1 MKNKIVGSLVSVSI
15 LISMVSFFSI
25 SYSDE
30 IESRETLNQS
40 LDTSEVYKY
49 EKQRDELLKENLT
62 LCDIGKKYN
71 ILWDEAFN
79 REDGLVSYFDK
90 KYPNLSD
97 VDKLKMQI
105 SLLEYL
111 NRSKALIDFD
121 GGFVDTVFKE
131 SQLSNYLINNK
142 KNGQVSK
149 KENIIFLSENLNDLT
164 KNVDFDK
171 TDLLDIMSQII
182 SSNFSD

>member
-15 LISMVSFFSI
+15 LISTVSFSYI

-62 LCDIGKKYN
+62 LYDICKKYN

-131 SQLSNYLINNK
+131 AQLSNYLINNK

-149 KENIIFLSENLNDLT
+149 KENIKFLSENLNDLT

-171 TDLLDIMSQII
+171 IDLLDIMSQII